1 MKTEKIILLK
11 EDRVVHFAQI
21 LLQINYFQILRI
33 KCQLFCVQKN
43 IKEMIPCK
51 KFFKIKMKK
60 ITEIVAD
67 IEKSDRT
74 HRRIRLVLDK
84 WYIERFL
91 FLISGAINTLC
102 VFFAIAF
109 NSYFFV
115 FIPMLFGAMQ
125 ILFFALT
132 GSLLP

>member
-1 MKTEKIILLK
+1 
-11 EDRVVHFAQI
+11 
-21 LLQINYFQILRI
+21 
-33 KCQLFCVQKN
+33 
-43 IKEMIPCK
+43 
-51 KFFKIKMKK
+51 MKK

-67 IEKSDRT
+67 IEKKATEPIEGFDWP
-74 HRRIRLVLDK
+74 LDK

-125 ILFFALT
+125 ILFALT
-132 GSLLP
+132 GFSITVKLLSSFGIKQKSSVMEGA